1 MRVMHRFSSL
11 FAALLAAVTA
21 AQDTCDEPA
30 SRLYLP
36 DPPYDNHL
44 YFDCHSSS
52 HVIVTSPTP
61 ESNLSVIGP
70 RLLVAWPAGNSGLV
84 VYFEPTNGANGTLT
98 PSLAN
103 SSSTGET
110 LDPIY
115 EPVESSNPV
124 VGISG
129 SINFNV
135 PATLTVAVLG
145 SIRTVRDFAEGP
157 SILDSSVQGG
167 LRYSG
172 ADGSASINRTWFDNV
187 TTTVLAFTPLNGS
200 QPVNLDQSSPNATLQ
215 FGAGTYRCKH
225 FTAHI
230 RDQADGLQS
239 MPPSTIPILSN

>member
-1 MRVMHRFSSL
+1 MHRLSYL
-11 FAALLAAVTA
+11 FLALLAAVSV
-21 AQDTCDEPA
+21 AQNTCEESA

-36 DPPYDNHL
+36 DPPYDNYL

-84 VYFEPTNGANGTLT
+84 VYFEPTDGANGTLT

-115 EPVESSNPV
+115 EPVEGSDPV

-129 SINFNV
+129 SISFNV
-135 PATLTVAVLG
+135 PATLTVAILG

-157 SILDSSVQGG
+157 SILDPSVQGG
-167 LRYSG
+167 NRYSTSG
-172 ADGSASINRTWFDNV
+172 GSATVNRTWFDNV
-187 TTTVLAFTPLNGS
+187 TTTVLDFTPLNGS
-200 QPVNLDQSSPNATLQ
+200 QPINLDQSSPNTTLQ
-215 FGAGTYRCKH
+215 FGAGTYRCE
-225 FTAHI
+225 
-230 RDQADGLQS
+230 
-239 MPPSTIPILSN
+239 

>member
-1 MRVMHRFSSL
+1 MHRLSCL
-11 FAALLAAVTA
+11 FAALLAAVGV

-36 DPPYDNHL
+36 DPPYDNYL

-52 HVIVTSPTP
+52 HVIVTSPAP
-61 ESNLSVIGP
+61 DSDLSVIGP
-70 RLLVAWPAGNSGLV
+70 RLLIAWPAGNSGMV
-84 VYFEPTNGANGTLT
+84 VYFEPTNGVNGTLT

-115 EPVESSNPV
+115 EPAEGSNPV

-157 SILDSSVQGG
+157 SILDPSVQGG
-167 LRYSG
+167 IRYSR
-172 ADGSASINRTWFDNV
+172 ADDSATINRTWFDNV
-187 TTTVLAFTPLNGS
+187 TTTVLDFTPLNGS
-200 QPVNLDQSSPNATLQ
+200 QPVNLDQSSSNTTLR
-215 FGAGTYRCKH
+215 FGAGTYRCKC
-225 FTAHI
+225 FMA
-230 RDQADGLQS
+230 
-239 MPPSTIPILSN
+239 

>member
-1 MRVMHRFSSL
+1 MPRSSCFL
-11 FAALLAAVTA
+11 AALLAAVSI
-21 AQDTCDEPA
+21 AQDTCNEPA

-36 DPPYDNHL
+36 DFPYDNYL

-52 HVIVTSPTP
+52 HVIVTSPTS
-61 ESNLSVIGP
+61 ESNLSIIGP

-84 VYFEPTNGANGTLT
+84 AYFEPTDGVNGTLT

-103 SSSTGET
+103 SSSTGEA

-115 EPVESSNPV
+115 EPVEGSNPV
-124 VGISG
+124 VGVSS

-157 SILDSSVQGG
+157 SILDPDVQSG

-172 ADGSASINRTWFDNV
+172 SDLSATINRTWFDNI
-187 TTTVLAFTPLNGS
+187 TTTVLDFAPLDGA
-200 QPVNLDQSSPNATLQ
+200 QPITIRQNSPNSSHLL
-215 FGAGTYRCKH
+215 FGAGTYRCK
-225 FTAHI
+225 
-230 RDQADGLQS
+230 
-239 MPPSTIPILSN
+239 